1 MEVVLHFVVTE
12 NRAPTGGVLRSLGA
26 NDRVDVYRSALR
38 RVDWADLSQAVM
50 TAFAR
55 GADVRLLQQ
64 EDARG

>member
-1 MEVVLHFVVTE
+1 MHYVVTE
-12 NRAPTGGVLRSLGA
+12 NRAPTGGVLRFLGP

-50 TAFAR
+50 TAYAR
-55 GADVRLLQQ
+55 GADVRLLRQ

>member
-1 MEVVLHFVVTE
+1 MHFVVTE

-50 TAFAR
+50 VAFAR

>member
-1 MEVVLHFVVTE
+1 VSVI
-12 NRAPTGGVLRSLGA
+12 RAPSGGVLRFLGP
-26 NDRVDVYRSALR
+26 DVRVDVYRSALR
-38 RVDWADLSQAVM
+38 RVDWADISQAIM